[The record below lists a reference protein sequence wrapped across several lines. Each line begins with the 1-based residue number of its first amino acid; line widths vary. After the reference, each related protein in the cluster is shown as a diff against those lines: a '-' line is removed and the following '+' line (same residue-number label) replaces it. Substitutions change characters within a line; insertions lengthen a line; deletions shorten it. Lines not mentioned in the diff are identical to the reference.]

1 MPVKAKAAGSGR
13 VIAMQNDLPLP
24 ENDLPPLENDL
35 PLLERAVPR
44 YTSYP
49 TAPHFSGAVDGTAYA
64 HWLEALRP
72 EGTLSLYLHVPFCSD
87 ICHYCGCNTKA
98 VHRSEPVE
106 RYAEVLMQE
115 IRLIARHH
123 GGGRVVHLHW
133 GGGTPSILGAN
144 LLARVTAELQAGF
157 AFADGM
163 EHNIELDPR
172 RITPELVRGLKAIGV
187 NRVSL
192 GVQDFAPHVQ
202 QVIGRVQPFE
212 EVARA
217 VDWLREGGIEAIN
230 FDLMYGLPLQG
241 RDDLAESAGLAVR
254 LAPAR
259 IALFGYAHVPWF
271 KKHQTLIREEDL
283 PGPHE
288 RLAQARIAADIFE
301 AAGYQAIGLDHF
313 AFPNDTLAVAARANR
328 LHRNFQGYTTDD
340 ADALI
345 GLGASS
351 IGRLPQGFVQN
362 APDVGGYARA
372 IGEGRPAT
380 VKGIALSDEDR
391 RRAGLIERLMCDLSL
406 DLARHGGSHA
416 FSDELAALRPLEA
429 RGLVKVDGERI
440 AVTEEGRPFIRLAA
454 AVFDSYL
461 AQNRARHSVA
471 V

>member
-1 MPVKAKAAGSGR
+1 MPVKAGAGGSGR
-13 VIAMQNDLPLP
+13 VSPMQDDLT
-24 ENDLPPLENDL
+24 
-35 PLLERAVPR
+35 LLERAVPR

-49 TAPHFSGAVDGTAYA
+49 TAPHFSAAVDGAAYGR
-64 HWLEALRP
+64 WLEALSP
-72 EGTLSLYLHVPFCSD
+72 EGTLSLYLHVPFCTD

-98 VHRSEPVE
+98 VHRAEPVE
-106 RYAEVLMQE
+106 RYAEVLMAE
-115 IRLIARHH
+115 IRLIARLH
-123 GGGRVVHLHW
+123 GGGRVTHLHW
-133 GGGTPSILGAN
+133 GGGTPSILGPA
-144 LLARVTAELQAGF
+144 LLDRVAGELGAGF
-157 AFADGM
+157 SVAGDA

-172 RITPELVRGLKAIGV
+172 RVTPDLVAALKAIGV

-202 QVIGRVQPFE
+202 QVIGRVQPFG
-212 EVARA
+212 EVAAA
-217 VDWLREGGIEAIN
+217 VDMLRDGGIDAIN
-230 FDLMYGLPLQG
+230 FDLMYGLPLQS
-241 RDDLAESAGLAVR
+241 RADLAESAQLAVGLR
-254 LAPAR
+254 PAR

-288 RLAQARIAADIFE
+288 RLAQARIAAELFE
-301 AAGYQAIGLDHF
+301 AAGYQPIGLDHF
-313 AFPNDTLAVAARANR
+313 AFPDDSLAAAAREGR
-328 LHRNFQGYTTDD
+328 LHRNFQGYTTDS

-380 VKGIALSDEDR
+380 VKGMALSEDDH

-406 DLARHGGSHA
+406 DLARHGGSRA
-416 FSDELAALRPLEA
+416 YADELAALRPLQA
-429 RGLVKVDGERI
+429 RGLVAVEGERI
-440 AVTEEGRPFIRLAA
+440 VVTEQGRPFIRLAA
-454 AVFDSYL
+454 AVFDTYL
-461 AQNRARHSVA
+461 AESRARHSVA